1 MCVVKEELR
10 TKYLQADCATIAA
23 HGPVNP
29 EELVAK
35 AQWRAAPLTPAW
47 TG

>member
-10 TKYLQADCATIAA
+10 AKYLQADCAMIAA

-29 EELVAK
+29 EDLLQRPSGK
-35 AQWRAAPLTPAW
+35 QHL
-47 TG
+47 

>member
-23 HGPVNP
+23 HGLVNP
-29 EELVAK
+29 EDLLQRPSGELH
-35 AQWRAAPLTPAW
+35 L
-47 TG
+47 